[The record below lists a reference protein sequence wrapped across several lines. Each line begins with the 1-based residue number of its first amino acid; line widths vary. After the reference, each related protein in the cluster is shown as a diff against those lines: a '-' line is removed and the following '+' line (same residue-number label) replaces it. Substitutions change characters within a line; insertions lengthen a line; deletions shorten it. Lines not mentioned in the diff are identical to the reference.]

1 MNKIIANL
9 GTDDSVNTCDCC
21 GKTNLKATVAFET
34 ESGDVVHYGVVC
46 AARAMGKDAKA
57 VQSETRTADNAKRE
71 AAREAA
77 EQAHQASMKRWVAHL
92 VSLTGGLFYCNGEP
106 DICRMLQAAG
116 GYAEAEKSFA
126 G

>member
-1 MNKIIANL
+1 MH
-9 GTDDSVNTCDCC
+9 SCDCC
-21 GKTNLKATVAFET
+21 GKVDLKSTVAFET

-46 AARAMGKDAKA
+46 AARAMGKDAK
-57 VQSETRTADNAKRE
+57 VVRTETRAADNAKRE
-71 AAREAA
+71 AARHAA

-92 VSLTGGLFYCNGEP
+92 VSLTGGLFYRNGEP

-116 GYAEAEKSFA
+116 GYAKAEKSFA